1 MFVPAIILFLGWT
14 NKAEAASAVHTR
26 EWPEIPS
33 TARTIALTLIGND
46 NNGIHGA
53 TIAFENHRR
62 LRQDHT
68 VAPAFP
74 SLPDPVLRG
83 VIEVAW
89 QSLTSTRQNAFSLL
103 GKLTRTQQ
111 RLSSDLGFQQE
122 EDNLMATQ
130 MWADDVLNV
139 AWQVIMKAGRLVDEV
154 DFLLPRLEQANDVP
168 SEQMERM
175 HMDELSGNES
185 EKHNAAPG
193 DEIENN
199 EML

>member
-1 MFVPAIILFLGWT
+1 MVYTAPPSPLKII
-14 NKAEAASAVHTR
+14 ADSAKI
-26 EWPEIPS
+26 IP
-33 TARTIALTLIGND
+33 
-46 NNGIHGA
+46 
-53 TIAFENHRR
+53 
-62 LRQDHT
+62 